1 MYCITEATWF
11 FKFEVPSWK
20 IYIMMDENLYLISI
34 FEVAIS
40 ALQKVK
46 IVVTLFVM
54 IILQLISP
62 AEI

>member
-1 MYCITEATWF
+1 
-11 FKFEVPSWK
+11 
-20 IYIMMDENLYLISI
+20 MMDENLYLISI